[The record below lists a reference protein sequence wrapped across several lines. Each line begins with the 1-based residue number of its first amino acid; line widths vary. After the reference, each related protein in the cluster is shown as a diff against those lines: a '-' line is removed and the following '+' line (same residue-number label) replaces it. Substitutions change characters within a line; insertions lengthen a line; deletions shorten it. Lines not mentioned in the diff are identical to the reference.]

1 MNSTRNYT
9 LITGASTGI
18 GYELAKLFAKDRHNL
33 ILVARDEGK
42 LETAKNELSKYNVE
56 VKILSLDLSKSEDIQ
71 GLFNY
76 VEMNKLNV
84 DILVNNAGIG
94 TFGDFSEIE
103 WVKEEALIDIN
114 IKVLTKLTKYFLPK
128 IIECKNGGILN
139 VASTAAFC
147 SGPRMAAYYASKAYV
162 LNLTEAIYE
171 ECKDSGIRISCLCPG
186 PVKTTFQDKAGIKKS
201 ESAKKYL
208 MDAEEVAKVS
218 YKDFKKGKLIIIP
231 GMKNKL
237 LVIGNKLL
245 PRRISRKII
254 LKTNK
259 KQGEKYGDF

>member
-1 MNSTRNYT
+1 MINNEIRYT

-259 KQGEKYGDF
+259 K

>member
-208 MDAEEVAKVS
+208 MDSEEVAKVS

-259 KQGEKYGDF
+259 K

>member
-103 WVKEEALIDIN
+103 WVKEEALIDII

-259 KQGEKYGDF
+259 K

>member
-42 LETAKNELSKYNVE
+42 LETAKDELSKCNVE

-259 KQGEKYGDF
+259 K

>member
-114 IKVLTKLTKYFLPK
+114 IKALTKLTKYFLPK

-171 ECKDSGIRISCLCPG
+171 ECKDSGIKISCLCPG

-259 KQGEKYGDF
+259 K

>member
-42 LETAKNELSKYNVE
+42 LETAKNELSKCNVE

-128 IIECKNGGILN
+128 IIKNKNGGILN

-259 KQGEKYGDF
+259 K